1 MVPNEVP
8 ILTMRQIHTRKLGS
22 PYSSCIKEED
32 HSLMYYQNYTKGS
45 GLLQYFKCSNMNRMI
60 YDTWAISYVMG
71 NMLYLLNPL
80 ISAMLL

>member
-32 HSLMYYQNYTKGS
+32 HSLMYYQNYTKGL
-45 GLLQYFKCSNMNRMI
+45 GLIQQIICEHII
-60 YDTWAISYVMG
+60 YDIWHICR
-71 NMLYLLNPL
+71 
-80 ISAMLL
+80 I